1 MTEQSLDYDM
11 YLFKAVQYGNADV
24 KQLKNT
30 HNLNNTN
37 KIVAMK

>member
-1 MTEQSLDYDM
+1 MTFL
-11 YLFKAVQYGNADV
+11 YLKLYSMAMQMLNNG
-24 KQLKNT
+24 KKNT